1 MNPADRMVVPLVVRN
16 KDRFSM
22 FTAEPQILPS
32 FTLIQA
38 A

>member
-1 MNPADRMVVPLVVRN
+1 VPPGLRN

-22 FTAEPQILPS
+22 FTREPQILPS

-38 A
+38 T